1 MTALR
6 KERWITMEKRPLS
19 ELMEST
25 MNKLREVI
33 NVETV
38 IGEPI
43 TADGVTL
50 IPVSKVSFGFGSGG
64 SEFTQKGAA
73 DKGFGGGSGAGVK
86 INPIAFVVIKDGA
99 VRIMT
104 IEPPAYN
111 TLDRIVD
118 SAPSLIDQVSALL
131 KKKEE

>member
-1 MTALR
+1 M
-6 KERWITMEKRPLS
+6 ERRPLS
-19 ELMEST
+19 ELMEAT
-25 MNKLREVI
+25 MSKLRDVVD
-33 NVETV
+33 VETV

-43 TADGVTL
+43 VADGITL
-50 IPVSKVSFGFGSGG
+50 IPVSRVSFGFGSGG
-64 SEFTQKGAA
+64 SEFSQKSAS

-86 INPIAFVVIKDGA
+86 INPIAFVVIKDGN

-118 SAPSLIDQVSALL
+118 GVPGFIDQISGLL
-131 KKKEE
+131 KKKED

>member
-1 MTALR
+1 
-6 KERWITMEKRPLS
+6 MEKRPLS
-19 ELMEST
+19 DLMEST

-33 NVETV
+33 DVETV

-43 TADGVTL
+43 IAEGITL

-64 SEFTQKGAA
+64 SEFTQKSAA

-86 INPIAFVVIKDGA
+86 ISPIAFVVIKDGT

-104 IEPPAYN
+104 IEPPAAN
-111 TLDRIVD
+111 TLDRVID
-118 SAPSLIDQVSALL
+118 SAPTLIDQVAALL